1 MKRILL
7 AILFTSTA
15 AFSQNEYAFQV
26 KVNHHT
32 TLAELVASGYL
43 PEDVRIQYDVAGKTD
58 QFDWLPENNFV
69 TVTGDRTIQARLSND
84 GFEVLSSRQIIRKS
98 YKGNPSYPLQFG
110 WPRVMDGWP
119 SVYGQATTVADFNGN
134 GDLELFLSNIEGF
147 MYMWRNN
154 GTFVL
159 GYPRTPIN
167 QGWSTA
173 SREGAAAGDID
184 GDGQLETILGQAEGF
199 LRANTFSSLPPNG
212 FPHALGNWKWTNEPA
227 LYDFD
232 NDGKDEIVLVTYD
245 YPTAVPEGPALLHI
259 FNEDFTELPGWPQ
272 QLLQHS
278 ESSPAIGDIDGDGE
292 MEIVV
297 GSGRSIPND
306 IAGEL
311 NAFNLDG
318 TKCSGFPILVGP
330 DVHASPALYDID
342 MNGTL
347 DILIRLS
354 PDATGVNGIYA
365 YDGTGQQLPGF
376 PAVITR
382 GGSKNGVPAIADVN
396 GDGLPEI
403 AYGTIEA
410 VDSARVWLFDNAG
423 QIMPGFPQ
431 PVFATWVEESVV
443 LEDVSGDG
451 LADIVCGTNGVG
463 SDYAKVWA
471 FDHTGSVIPDFP
483 IAITET
489 FSTLET
495 TPTIID
501 FDGDGDTEIITVS
514 HEGTVHIFD
523 TPGIPSASSW
533 PTFKYNAAR
542 HSSNPASITGLE
554 EPFTPTIPRSSILF
568 PLYPNPFNPTATIR
582 FSLALPQSVTIEAY
596 NILGAKIAV
605 LLDNEH
611 RAAGDHSIRFEGGK
625 LASGI
630 YFIYLQAG
638 EDIHIQKALLSR

>member
-1 MKRILL
+1 MKRIISLL
-7 AILFTSTA
+7 LIASVA
-15 AFSQNEYAFQV
+15 AYAQEQHAFNV
-26 KVNHHT
+26 KINSNKALEK
-32 TLAELVASGYL
+32 LANSGYQL
-43 PEDVRIQYDVAGKTD
+43 EDVRIQYDAAGKAD
-58 QFDWLPENNFV
+58 NFDWLADNGFV
-69 TVTGDRTIQARLSND
+69 TVIGDQATRIRLAEE
-84 GFEVLSSRQIIRKS
+84 GYTVLADTRITRRAV
-98 YKGNPSYPLQFG
+98 KGNRNYPLQFG
-110 WPRVMDGWP
+110 WPRIMDGWP
-119 SVYGQATTVADFNGN
+119 SVYGQATTIADFNGN

-147 MYMWRNN
+147 MYMWRTN

-184 GDGQLETILGQAEGF
+184 GDGQLEAILGQAEGF
-199 LRANTFSSLPPNG
+199 LRANPFSSLPPNG
-212 FPHALGNWKWTNEPA
+212 FPHTLGNWTWTNEPA

-232 NDGKDEIVLVTYD
+232 NDGKDEIVLVSYA

-297 GSGRSIPND
+297 GSGRSTPND

-318 TKCSGFPILVGP
+318 TRCSGFPILVGP

-365 YDGTGQQLPGF
+365 YDGTGQLLQGF
-376 PAVITR
+376 PAVLTR
-382 GGSKNGVPAIADVN
+382 GGSKNGVPAIADAN

-410 VDSARVWLFDNAG
+410 VDSARVWLFDNSG

-451 LADIVCGTNGVG
+451 LADIICGTNGVG

-471 FDHTGSVIPDFP
+471 FDHNGNVVPDFP
-483 IAITET
+483 ITINET

-501 FDGDGDTEIITVS
+501 FDGDGDTEIITAS

-523 TPGIPSASSW
+523 TPGIPAASSW

-542 HSSNPASITGLE
+542 HSSNPSSITGLDPLPE
-554 EPFTPTIPRSSILF
+554 AIPQYVTLY
-568 PLYPNPFNPTATIR
+568 PLYPNPFNPSTTIR
-582 FSLALPQSVTIEAY
+582 FSLSQPQAVSIEAY
-596 NILGAKIAV
+596 TILGSRAVV
-605 LLDNEH
+605 LLENEFK
-611 RAAGDHSIRFEGGK
+611 AAGEHSLHLNAGD

-630 YFIYLQAG
+630 YFIRLQAG
-638 EDIHIQKALLSR
+638 NNIRMQKALLSR